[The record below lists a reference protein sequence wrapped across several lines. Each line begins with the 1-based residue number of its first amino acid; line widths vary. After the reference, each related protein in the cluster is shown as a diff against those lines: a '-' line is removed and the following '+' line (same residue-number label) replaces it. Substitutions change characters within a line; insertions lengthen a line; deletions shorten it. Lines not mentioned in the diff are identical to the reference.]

1 MSYRYATPSFIVN
14 LDILEANIKR
24 CAQLCNTNGKKLFP
38 MTKTHKSTEIAK
50 MQALAGADGFLTGTL
65 HEADMLMPLRL
76 PVQYAYPVAGDANL
90 VLAGNIMKRGKLI
103 LSLDSPIQ
111 AKAYSKL
118 AKSIDRD
125 IEYVILYNT
134 GLNRFGVEPD
144 KCGELAAYIT
154 NSYPLLKFGGISSH
168 PGQVYE
174 CTSAQEAKA
183 VYENE
188 LKAVNAAVMSLT
200 KANIKPNIIASGST
214 PTFID
219 EATSETINVLHPGN
233 YVFNDVNQLILGSAT
248 EKECAVTI
256 LATVIAKPSDNHIM
270 LDCGSKCLGLDRG
283 AHGSTA
289 IKGFGRILGHEE
301 LEISSLSE
309 QVAKVTSSNGIGL
322 NVGDAVRIIPN
333 HACSAVNMTNYLIGM
348 RKGRFER
355 LIKIDMRDNSAV
367 PFMM

>member
-1 MSYRYATPSFIVN
+1 MSYRYATPSFMVN
-14 LDILEANIKR
+14 IDILEANIKR
-24 CAQLCNTNGKKLFP
+24 CAQICSANGKKLFP
-38 MTKTHKSTEIAK
+38 MTKTHKSVEIAK
-50 MQALAGADGFLTGTL
+50 MQALAGADGFLAGTL
-65 HEADMLMPLRL
+65 YEADMLVPLRL

-103 LSLDSPIQ
+103 LSLDSPLH

-125 IEYVILYNT
+125 IEYVILFNT
-134 GLNRFGVEPD
+134 GLNRFGVDPE
-144 KCGELAAYIT
+144 KCGELAKYIS
-154 NSYPLLKFGGISSH
+154 NNYPLLKFGGISSH
-168 PGQVYE
+168 PGQVYG
-174 CTSAQEAKA
+174 CASAQETKA
-183 VYENE
+183 ILDNE
-188 LKAVNAAVMSLT
+188 LAAVNKAVMSLMSVS
-200 KANIKPNIIASGST
+200 IKPNIIASGST
-214 PTFID
+214 PTFKG
-219 EATSETINVLHPGN
+219 EAACEALNVLHPGN
-233 YVFNDVNQLILGSAT
+233 YVFNDVNQIILGSAT
-248 EKECAVTI
+248 EKECALSI

-289 IKGFGRILGHEE
+289 IKGFGRILGHDE

-309 QVAKVTSSNGIGL
+309 QVAKVTSVDGIGL

-333 HACSAVNMTNYLIGM
+333 HACSAVNMTNYLIGV